1 MFYTSRRQ
9 NHSWGECRMQWVCSI
24 EIQGVYA
31 AAARAAGLVPEGRPV
46 VVMREGRV
54 FDGCRDAFAAGLLV
68 GSPAHQ
74 VLRDVP
80 RAVQIDHGDLSVLDW
95 IRPWWDRCA
104 SQTPYVEPLEPH
116 QLLLG
121 LPTPDSSVSRA
132 LKAEVNQLVE
142 AAAAFGFV
150 AFAGVGSSRLIAR
163 AACQAAREGYLIR
176 RPGMKPT
183 GNGERLQIVP
193 LGEEA
198 HFLAPLPIHYLP
210 VPHDLRRRLL
220 RLGLTS
226 IGEAA
231 RVPEGEWVRQLGP
244 QGRQVALL
252 SRGIDHEQVRPAYP
266 PRRLTRR
273 IEFGT
278 ELRERDL
285 LEQHLNRAVQPL
297 VRQLESRGEGAQL
310 VSLVLER
317 SQGAALHGERT
328 LAKLQQAAYPIQQA
342 LQILLDQ
349 VLAGLEGEPD
359 VTALTAEVGLIGPM
373 PWQQMDLWDD
383 RIRRERQER
392 LERALSLLH
401 ERFPGRVVSI
411 GPRTESTWR
420 EQMLQFADPYR
431 WPTRGA

>member
-1 MFYTSRRQ
+1 
-9 NHSWGECRMQWVCSI
+9 MQWVCSL
-24 EIQGVYA
+24 EIQGLYA
-31 AAARAAGLVPEGRPV
+31 SAARASGLVPEGRPV
-46 VVMREGRV
+46 VIVREGRV
-54 FDGCRDAFAAGLLV
+54 IDGCREAFTAGLLL

-80 RAVQIDHGDLSVLDW
+80 RAVQIDLAEVRVADW
-95 IRPWWDRCA
+95 ARRWWDRCA
-104 SQTPYVEPLEPH
+104 AQTPYVEPLEPH
-116 QLLLG
+116 QVLLG
-121 LPTPDSSVSRA
+121 LPTPDTTAGRA
-132 LKAEVNQLVE
+132 LKAEVNQLME

-150 AFAGVGSSRLIAR
+150 AFAGVGSSRLVAR
-163 AACQAAREGYLIR
+163 AASQATREGYLLR
-176 RPGMKPT
+176 RPGQRPT
-183 GNGERLQIVP
+183 GDGERLQIVP

-198 HFLAPLPIHYLP
+198 RFLAPLPLHYLP
-210 VPHDLRRRLL
+210 VPPDLRRRLQ
-220 RLGLTS
+220 RLGLAS

-244 QGRQVALL
+244 QGRLVALL

-266 PRRLTRR
+266 PRRLSRR

-285 LEQHLNRAVQPL
+285 LEQQLNRAVQPL

-310 VSLVLER
+310 VALILE
-317 SQGAALHGERT
+317 QAKGPALHAERT
-328 LAKLQQAAYPIQQA
+328 LAKLQQATYPIQQA

-349 VLAGLEGEPD
+349 ALSEVEGEPE

-411 GPRTESTWR
+411 GPRTEATWR
-420 EQMLQFADPYR
+420 EQMLQYADPYR